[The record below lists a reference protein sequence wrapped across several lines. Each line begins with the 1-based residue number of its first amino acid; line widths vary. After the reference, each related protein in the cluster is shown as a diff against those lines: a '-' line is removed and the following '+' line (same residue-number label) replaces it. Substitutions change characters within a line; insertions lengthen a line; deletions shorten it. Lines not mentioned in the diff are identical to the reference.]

1 MSFSFDKVTT
11 GMYNFVSVI
20 FSVAPDVATIAVV
33 LPSASVVVKSAKPE
47 RPDQV
52 KISSILQLIS
62 GIFKVLHK
70 LLKCFSGITTSAF
83 VNESL
88 SSGVFVSY

>member
-1 MSFSFDKVTT
+1 
-11 GMYNFVSVI
+11 MYNFVSVI

-33 LPSASVVVKSAKPE
+33 LPSASVVVKSAKPQVSE
-47 RPDQV
+47 V

-88 SSGVFVSY
+88 SSGVFVLY